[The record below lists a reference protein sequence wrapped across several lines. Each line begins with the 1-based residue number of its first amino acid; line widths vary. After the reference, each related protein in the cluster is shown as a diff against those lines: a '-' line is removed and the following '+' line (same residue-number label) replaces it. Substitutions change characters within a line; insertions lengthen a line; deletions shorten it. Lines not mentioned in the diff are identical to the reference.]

1 MSYGSDE
8 MSQTLK
14 PYAEIKEARGRV
26 KVEEREEK
34 KKKKRVVFST
44 VT

>member
-14 PYAEIKEARGRV
+14 PYAEIKEARGMV
-26 KVEEREEK
+26 KVEEREGK
-34 KKKKRVVFST
+34 KKMRVVFST